1 MVCHATYKNK
11 DSAWVFPNDVEEKD
25 GKYYQISN
33 GLDVTMGAIE
43 SMSKSKKNVIDPEEI
58 IKSYGSD
65 SARWFMLS
73 DSPPERDINWS
84 DSGIHCSWR
93 FCQKIWT
100 TITSNLSIL
109 NNKNITPLNQDS
121 SENALMLLQSTHQSL
136 DAVTKSIENF
146 QMNVGVAKI
155 YELINHISKFKVFDE
170 NDKKAL
176 KDTLI
181 ILMRRIEPMVPHLAE
196 ECWYLCGNS
205 NSLSLEPWPDVDE
218 KYLVKETVKV
228 VIQVNGKRRAEIE
241 TKIEASEEEVMK
253 EVKNIKSVNDQI
265 QNSVIVKKIFV
276 PNKILNIVIS
286 KNE

>member
-1 MVCHATYKNK
+1 
-11 DSAWVFPNDVEEKD
+11 
-25 GKYYQISN
+25 
-33 GLDVTMGAIE
+33 
-43 SMSKSKKNVIDPEEI
+43 
-58 IKSYGSD
+58 
-65 SARWFMLS
+65 MLS

-84 DSGIHCSWR
+84 DSGIHGSWR

-109 NNKNITPLNQDS
+109 SDKNITIQNRDNTG
-121 SENALMLLQSTHQSL
+121 NAQMLLQNTHQSL

-176 KDTLI
+176 KASLI
-181 ILMRRIEPMVPHLAE
+181 ILIRIIEPMVPHLAE
-196 ECWYLCGNS
+196 ECWSLCGNS
-205 NSLSLEPWPDVDE
+205 KSLTSEPWPDVDE
-218 KYLVKETVKV
+218 KYLVKDTVKI
-228 VIQVNGKRRAEIE
+228 VIQVNGKRRAEVE
-241 TKIEASEEEVMK
+241 TKFEASEEEVMK
-253 EVKNIKSVNDQI
+253 EVKNIKSVNEQV
-265 QNSVIVKKIFV
+265 QNSVIIKKIFV